1 MFISPLAIIDAVAR
15 TLEVDINKMYSD
27 LKRPS
32 YDARTI
38 AIHLIKSINDNKTR
52 HKEIVVLFG
61 RPNHSFSVRSRKEC
75 EKLLANKSF
84 KDKYD
89 KCKQCVMNECEI
101 QKTKKIL

>member
-1 MFISPLAIIDAVAR
+1 MFISPIEIIDKVAK
-15 TLEVDINKMYSD
+15 TLEVDINKMYND

-52 HKEIVVLFG
+52 HKEIVIIFG
-61 RPNHSFSVRSRKEC
+61 RKNHSFSVRSRKEC

-84 KDKYD
+84 KDKYER
-89 KCKQCVMNECEI
+89 CKECVMNECEI
-101 QKTKKIL
+101 QRNKKRL